1 MRGFAVLLLL
11 AALWGTPS
19 IAAAQDTTAPAA
31 QDDPAAE
38 ATEDDAADDDDDED
52 TAAEEE
58 APAEQT
64 ANAEGP
70 AAAVL
75 KVFETHCAR
84 CHQDGKLVDREKPA
98 GGFGYILDLEALAR
112 NPEYAAP
119 GNPSSSQVYS
129 RVISNSMPKDI
140 DYAGGYFGPSQE
152 ETKAIADW
160 INSLA
165 EAPATTIATREFVED
180 EDLVDLMADDIK
192 ELSDFERPRV
202 RYFTLTHLY
211 NAGDTDE
218 EMEIYRQAVSK
229 LLNSLSLESGI
240 VVPIAIDE
248 EKTVFRVDITDLG
261 WDAELWRVIE
271 EANPYF
277 IEYDTPIMQF
287 LQAETRTTVPFV
299 RADWFTFVASQPPLY
314 HDILGLPDNTPELE
328 RKLGIDPAGDRLA
341 LRIARAGFQQS
352 GVSRNNRMI
361 ERHSLA
367 TGAYWESFDFSGNKE
382 RQSFFLFPL
391 GPQNAFGDFSID
403 FGFVHDGGEI
413 IFNLPNG
420 LQAYFLTDA
429 RGNRL
434 DKGPTNIVLD
444 PSRRDQAVTNG
455 ISCMSCHDKG
465 MQIKEDQVRD
475 YVLSNIALPRDARD
489 IIEETFPV
497 KEDFAE
503 LQKKDME
510 RFLGA
515 LEEAGVDPNL
525 KLAGEEIVSALFLR
539 FERDLTLQQAAAE
552 IGMDAETFKARLD
565 MGSADTFALKQR
577 LSFNLVP
584 RDQFVELFADLVNEI
599 TDHKAFDLRDR
610 LGPTAIAINNPNSS
624 KRFDLALFPNEEE
637 FRVGGAVTL
646 TVKPD
651 LDCFLT
657 LINVDQQG
665 RTTVL
670 FPNKFN
676 QDNKV
681 LANEELKV
689 PGAKIGGFQ
698 LIFRD
703 PGKETVIAKCN
714 ASGNRFPGIDH
725 NFDQSAFTTFGDYDE
740 YVTRALDPK
749 KRQIVV
755 VGTGESGA
763 TSSDQAGQQTP
774 ARLPPPVEPTPGY
787 EAPPIDY
794 DADVDIV
801 AEQGIV
807 LKVQP

>member
-1 MRGFAVLLLL
+1 MGREAYARLCGSVASGSALLRAIDCRGSRYHRTS
-11 AALWGTPS
+11 GS
-19 IAAAQDTTAPAA
+19 E
-31 QDDPAAE
+31 DPAAT
-38 ATEDDAADDDDDED
+38 ATEDDADDEGEDEADDEEEEAEQASAPAAPGD
-52 TAAEEE
+52 TAA
-58 APAEQT
+58 
-64 ANAEGP
+64 
-70 AAAVL
+70 AVV
-75 KVFETHCAR
+75 KVFEAHCSR
-84 CHQDGKLVDREKPA
+84 CHQEDKLVGREKPA
-98 GGFGYILDLEALAR
+98 GGFGYVLDLEALAR
-112 NPEYAAP
+112 NPEYVQA

-129 RVISNSMPKDI
+129 RVISQQMPKDM
-140 DYAGGYFGPSQE
+140 DYVTILGPSQE
-152 ETKAIADW
+152 ETKAIENW

-180 EDLVDLMADDIK
+180 EDVVDLMADDIK

-218 EMEIYRQAVSK
+218 EMEVYRQALSK
-229 LLNSLSLESGI
+229 VVNSLSLESGI
-240 VVPIAIDE
+240 VVPVAVDE

-261 WDAELWRVIE
+261 WDAELWRDIE

-299 RADWFTFVASQPPLY
+299 RADWFTFVATQPPLY

-328 RKLGIDPAGDRLA
+328 QKLGIDPAGDRLA

-361 ERHSLA
+361 ERHSLS

-420 LQAYFLTDA
+420 LQAYYLTDA

-434 DKGPTNIVLD
+434 DKGPTNIVQD

-503 LQKKDME
+503 LQKKDMQ
-510 RFLGA
+510 RFLDA

-525 KLAGEEIVSALFLR
+525 KLAGEEIVSSLFLR
-539 FERDLTLQQAAAE
+539 FERDLTLAQAAAE
-552 IGMDAETFKARLD
+552 IGMDVETFKARLD

-610 LGPTAIAINNPNSS
+610 LVLQRSRSTIRAAASASTWRSS
-624 KRFDLALFPNEEE
+624 
-637 FRVGGAVTL
+637 
-646 TVKPD
+646 
-651 LDCFLT
+651 
-657 LINVDQQG
+657 
-665 RTTVL
+665 RT
-670 FPNKFN
+670 
-676 QDNKV
+676 
-681 LANEELKV
+681 
-689 PGAKIGGFQ
+689 
-698 LIFRD
+698 RR
-703 PGKETVIAKCN
+703 
-714 ASGNRFPGIDH
+714 SSR
-725 NFDQSAFTTFGDYDE
+725 SA
-740 YVTRALDPK
+740 
-749 KRQIVV
+749 
-755 VGTGESGA
+755 
-763 TSSDQAGQQTP
+763 
-774 ARLPPPVEPTPGY
+774 AR
-787 EAPPIDY
+787 
-794 DADVDIV
+794 
-801 AEQGIV
+801 
-807 LKVQP
+807 

>member
-1 MRGFAVLLLL
+1 MRGFAVLWFL
-11 AALWGTPS
+11 AALCWAPS
-19 IAAAQDTTAPAA
+19 IALAQDNSTDPAV
-31 QDDPAAE
+31 QDDPAAS
-38 ATEDDAADDDDDED
+38 ATEDDSADDEGED
-52 TAAEEE
+52 GSNEEQ
-58 APAEQT
+58 AQAEQSS
-64 ANAEGP
+64 ASAEDDP

-75 KVFETHCAR
+75 RVFEAHCAR
-84 CHQDGKLVDREKPA
+84 CHQEGKLVGREKPA

-129 RVISNSMPKDI
+129 RVVSQQMPKDM
-140 DYAGGYFGPSQE
+140 DYINVFGPSQE
-152 ETKAIADW
+152 ETKAIEAW

-165 EAPATTIATREFVED
+165 EAPATTVASREFIED
-180 EDLVDLMADDIK
+180 EDVVDLIADDIK

-211 NAGDTDE
+211 NAGDTNE
-218 EMEIYRQAVSK
+218 EMEVYRQALSK
-229 LLNSLSLESGI
+229 VVNSLSLESGI
-240 VVPIAIDE
+240 VVPVAVDE

-261 WDAELWRVIE
+261 WDAELWREIE

-277 IEYDTPIMQF
+277 IEYDTPITQF

-299 RADWFTFVASQPPLY
+299 RADWFTFVATQPPLY
-314 HDILGLPDNTPELE
+314 HDILGLPATTPELE
-328 RKLGIDPAGDRLA
+328 RKLGIDPAANRLA

-361 ERHSLA
+361 ERHSLS

-391 GPQNAFGDFSID
+391 GPQNSFGDFSID

-420 LQAYFLTDA
+420 LQGYYLTDA

-434 DKGPTNIVLD
+434 DKGPTNIVQD

-465 MQIKEDQVRD
+465 MQIKEDQVRE

-503 LQKKDME
+503 LQKNDMQ
-510 RFLGA
+510 RFLDA

-539 FERDLTLQQAAAE
+539 FERDLTLAQAAAE
-552 IGMDAETFKARLD
+552 IGMDVETFKARLD

-610 LGPTAIAINNPNSS
+610 LGATAIAINNPNSS

-637 FRVGGAVTL
+637 FKVGGKVTL

-689 PGAKIGGFQ
+689 PGAKIGGFE
-698 LIFRD
+698 LVFRD

-725 NFDQSAFTTFGDYDE
+725 NFDQSAFTTFGDYDD
-740 YVTRALDPK
+740 YVSRALEPR

-755 VGTGESGA
+755 VGTGEST
-763 TSSDQAGQQTP
+763 TSSEQP
-774 ARLPPPVEPTPGY
+774 AEQIAAYVPPPVEPTPGY

-794 DADVDIV
+794 DEDVDII

-807 LKVQP
+807 LKVRP

>member
-1 MRGFAVLLLL
+1 MRGFAVLLIL
-11 AALWGTPS
+11 AALWLVPS
-19 IAAAQDTTAPAA
+19 IATAQDNTAGPAA
-31 QDDPAAE
+31 QDDPATSA
-38 ATEDDAADDDDDED
+38 AADDDEEGEGEDADEAD
-52 TAAEEE
+52 ESEQAS
-58 APAEQT
+58 APEPQ
-64 ANAEGP
+64 GD
-70 AAAVL
+70 AAAAAL
-75 KVFETHCAR
+75 KVFTTHCAR
-84 CHQDGKLVDREKPA
+84 CHQEGSLVDRPKPA
-98 GGFGYILDLEALAR
+98 GGFGFVLDLDALAR
-112 NPEYAAP
+112 NPEYVQA
-119 GNPSSSQVYS
+119 GNPSASQIYS
-129 RVISNSMPKDI
+129 RIVNQTMPKDM
-140 DYAGGYFGPSQE
+140 DYVTVFGPSAE
-152 ETKAIADW
+152 ETKAVEAW
-160 INSLA
+160 INSLG
-165 EAPATTIATREFVED
+165 EAATATIASREFIED
-180 EDLVDLMADDIK
+180 EAVVDLIANDIK

-211 NAGDTDE
+211 NAGDTDA
-218 EMEIYRQAVSK
+218 EMEVYRQALSK
-229 LLNSLSLESGI
+229 MLNSLSLESGI
-240 VVPIAIDE
+240 VVPVPVDE
-248 EKTVFRVDITDLG
+248 QKTVFRVDITDLG
-261 WDAELWRVIE
+261 WDAELWRDIE
-271 EANPYF
+271 QVDPYF
-277 IEYDTPIMQF
+277 IEYDTPVMQF
-287 LQAETRTTVPFV
+287 LQTETRTTVPFV
-299 RADWFTFVASQPPLY
+299 RADWFTFVATQPPLY
-314 HDILGLPDNTPELE
+314 YDILGLPKTTPELE
-328 RKLGIDPAGDRLA
+328 RKLGVDTSANRLA
-341 LRIARAGFQQS
+341 LRVARAGFQQS

-361 ERHSLA
+361 ERHSLS

-403 FGFVHDGGEI
+403 FGFVHDGGEV

-420 LQAYFLTDA
+420 LQGYYLTDA

-434 DKGPTNIVLD
+434 DKGPTNIVQD

-465 MQIKEDQVRD
+465 MQLKNDQVRD
-475 YVLSNIALPRDARD
+475 YVLSNIALPKEARD
-489 IIEETFPV
+489 IIEEIFPV
-497 KEDFAE
+497 KEDWDE
-503 LQKKDME
+503 LQKKDMQ
-510 RFLGA
+510 RFLDA
-515 LEEAGVDPNL
+515 LKLAGVDPNL
-525 KLAGEEIVSALFLR
+525 KLAGEEIVSSLFLR
-539 FERDLTLQQAAAE
+539 FERDLTIEQAAAE
-552 IGMDAETFKARLD
+552 IGMDQETFKARLD
-565 MGSADTFALKQR
+565 MGSAQTFALKQR

-599 TDHKAFDLRDR
+599 TENKAFDLRER
-610 LGPTAIAINNPNSS
+610 LAPGAIAINDPNSS

-681 LANEELKV
+681 LANQELKV
-689 PGAKIGGFQ
+689 PGDKIGGFQ

-714 ASGNRFPGIDH
+714 ASGNRFPGIEH

-755 VGTGESGA
+755 VGTGESSGA
-763 TSSDQAGQQTP
+763 SSNQTTQQTA

-787 EAPPIDY
+787 EAPPVDY